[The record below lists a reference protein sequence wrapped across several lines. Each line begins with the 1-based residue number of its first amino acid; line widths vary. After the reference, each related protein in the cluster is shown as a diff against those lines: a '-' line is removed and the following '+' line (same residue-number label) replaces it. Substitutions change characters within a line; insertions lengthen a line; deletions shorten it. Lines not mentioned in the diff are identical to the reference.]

1 MYGISDTG
9 ATQNYIKVDTPC
21 ENKVNTTQ
29 GPQVLLPYGSLMQA
43 IHRAELNIRPL
54 FSTRSKTSHIFSHLQ
69 SGSLISVGKICGD
82 GCTAIFTVTH
92 ITVEKIVDIVLEGT

>member
-69 SGSLISVGKICGD
+69 SGALIPIGKLFDD
-82 GCTAIFTVTH
+82 GFTATFTATLM
-92 ITVEKIVDIVLEGT
+92 IIEKK